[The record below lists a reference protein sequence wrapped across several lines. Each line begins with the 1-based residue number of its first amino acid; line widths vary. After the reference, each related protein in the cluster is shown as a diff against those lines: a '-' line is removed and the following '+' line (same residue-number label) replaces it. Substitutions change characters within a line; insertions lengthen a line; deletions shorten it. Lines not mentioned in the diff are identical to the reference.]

1 MLLSTDM
8 LVGQPNDSEPLYQEF
23 LAASDPLTADRLLE
37 HLLTTSLEPRIR
49 RFLRR
54 RLGASLRID
63 DDSLINQ
70 DALDLAGEIRV
81 ALINAL
87 RRFRESPGEHR
98 IRSIDA
104 YASVVIRNFYNE
116 YLRRKYP
123 VRFRLRNQVR
133 YVVENTQGMSMA
145 MGPQDRTICVLDRHM
160 ANAPVQVVLNG
171 ASPDLRERLERS
183 GIDVASG
190 AMTAVVEAILS
201 DAQAPVALDDL
212 VAALAEL
219 RGIRETIDVEID
231 EAIEVRD
238 HSAGPTDLKEFLTT
252 VWRDILELPLR
263 HRKVLLLHL
272 ADDHDD
278 NLLIMFPVH
287 GVASIRAIAA
297 AVEMDA
303 DELARIWNRLPLPDL
318 EIAKLM
324 GLERQQVINLRQSAR
339 RSLQRRREQ
348 RGQ

>member
-1 MLLSTDM
+1 M
-8 LVGQPNDSEPLYQEF
+8 LVGQPDDSEQLYEAF
-23 LAASDPLTADRLLE
+23 LAARDPIAADRLLE
-37 HLLTTSLEPRIR
+37 ELLTISIEPRIS

-54 RLGASLRID
+54 HLHVSLRSE
-63 DDSLINQ
+63 DDSSVNQ
-70 DALDLAGEIRV
+70 DALDLAGEMRV
-81 ALINAL
+81 AMINAL

-123 VRFRLRNQVR
+123 VRFRLRNQLR
-133 YVVENTQGMSMA
+133 YVVENTQGMSMSR
-145 MGPQDRTICVLDRHM
+145 GPQDRSICGLDRHM
-160 ANAPVQVVLNG
+160 ADAPVQIVLNG

-183 GIDVASG
+183 GVDIGSG
-190 AMTAVVEAILS
+190 AIAGLVEAILS
-201 DAQAPVALDDL
+201 DARAPVALDDL

-219 RGIRETIDVEID
+219 RGIRETIDVEIN
-231 EAIEVRD
+231 EAIEGQD
-238 HSAGPTDLKEFLTT
+238 DPAGATDLKEFLTT

-297 AVEMDA
+297 AVEMEA
-303 DELARIWNRLPLPDL
+303 DELAGIWSRLPLPDL